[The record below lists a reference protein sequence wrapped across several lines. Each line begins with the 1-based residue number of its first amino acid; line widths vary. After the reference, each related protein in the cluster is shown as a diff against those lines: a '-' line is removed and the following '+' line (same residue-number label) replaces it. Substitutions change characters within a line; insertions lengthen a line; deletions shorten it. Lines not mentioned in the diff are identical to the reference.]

1 LSPVFFD
8 SRAHLYVLRVDWH
21 LVHRWDALVEGRLLE
36 LPDAQ
41 DRLSGV
47 LVGIY
52 RQLNNNIRTGIGY
65 NFSRFSDDLTQLDYK
80 HQGLFVNVIGQF

>member
-1 LSPVFFD
+1 MLD
-8 SRAHLYVLRVDWH
+8 
-21 LVHRWDALVEGRLLE
+21 

-47 LVGIY
+47 LVGVY
-52 RQLNNNIRTGIGY
+52 RHLGKYIKLGGGY

-80 HQGLFVNVIGQF
+80 HQGFFINVIGKY